1 MSQEEPQAAL
11 ALSAL
16 LAVLELEWTAL
27 RSCVPARVCASTLS
41 LAGQDDDTARVRYRR
56 SNGCRG
62 LGKILLSRQ
71 GCLREGR
78 GWRRLMRGGGKAVGW
93 RW

>member
-1 MSQEEPQAAL
+1 MLQMEPQAAL
-11 ALSAL
+11 ALSCL
-16 LAVLELEWTAL
+16 SAVRELGWTAL
-27 RSCVPARVCASTLS
+27 RSSVPARVCAGALL
-41 LAGQDDDTARVRYRR
+41 LAGQDNDTARVRYRR

-62 LGKILLSRQ
+62 LGKFLLSRQ

-78 GWRRLMRGGGKAVGW
+78 GWRRLLRGGGNAVGW